1 MSRTS
6 IDVVAP
12 SPAAS
17 GSVHDLPAF
26 ELHEKIH
33 SRGVRLNNERALGPS
48 NSDTLQQLSR
58 TKSALL
64 ILVVASMIFIGN
76 LLAGILTVGLPRIAR
91 DIQLQENLLLW

>member
-6 IDVVAP
+6 VDVVAP
-12 SPAAS
+12 APATSGGAHNLTAS
-17 GSVHDLPAF
+17 
-26 ELHEKIH
+26 ELLENFQ
-33 SRGVRLNNERALGPS
+33 SRGVRLSDERALAPG
-48 NSDTLQQLSR
+48 NNGTLQPLSR

-64 ILVVASMIFIGN
+64 ILVVASMIFISN